1 MIINLIK
8 HLFHATLVLLLI
20 PGIDSFV
27 LSGKSF
33 HISPINRINKT
44 KFTLLSTSD
53 TLNTITD
60 LVALRFNK
68 KKEDIDPNSD
78 FYKEFGADTLDRVE
92 LLILLEDEFDLNIP
106 DNHFRTLRSIKDISR
121 YIDGKL
127 QSKGRLN
134 LTLPE

>member
-27 LSGKSF
+27 LGGKSF